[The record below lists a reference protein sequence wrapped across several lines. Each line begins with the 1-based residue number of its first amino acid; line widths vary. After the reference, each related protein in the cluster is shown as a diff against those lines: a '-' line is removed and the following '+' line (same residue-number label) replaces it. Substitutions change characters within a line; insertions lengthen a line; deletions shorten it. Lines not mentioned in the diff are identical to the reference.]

1 MTRKTFAAIALISA
15 LMPSLSSAASIS
27 VAPTKLEP
35 TGQHTTLT
43 IKAEGAKSS
52 VVQVRVMAWDEN
64 KPANVLKPT
73 RDVVV
78 SPPMSKLKP
87 RQELTVRAV
96 RVSKK
101 PLRKRECYRVL
112 VDRIPTDPPK
122 GSQKLALRLRHSI
135 PLCFNP

>member
-1 MTRKTFAAIALISA
+1 MIRYTLTALA
-15 LMPSLSSAASIS
+15 LVATLMPSLASAASIS
-27 VAPTKLEP
+27 VAPTKLEAD
-35 TGQHTTLT
+35 QKHTSLT

-52 VVQVRVMAWDEN
+52 VIQVRVMAWDEN
-64 KPANVLKPT
+64 QPANVLTPT

-101 PLRKRECYRVL
+101 PLTKRTCYRVL
-112 VDRIPTDPPK
+112 VDRLPTDPPK
-122 GSQKLALRLRHSI
+122 GSQKLALRLRHSV